1 MLLCLVSLN
10 DAPPVVWPMVDP
22 PLAWPSLCVAVRLAL
37 LDDAVTRLA
46 VELVEDDGDEWRT
59 WRGDDGRDV
68 GALLDDHFRD
78 ESGALWEL
86 YRVKRG
92 AIVQREAVA

>member
-10 DAPPVVWPMVDP
+10 AAPPVVWPVMEP
-22 PLAWPSLCVAVRLAL
+22 AHAWPSLCVTVRLAL
-37 LDDAVTRLA
+37 LDDAVMRLA
-46 VELVEDDGDEWRT
+46 VELVEDDGDDWRA

-68 GALLDDHFRD
+68 AALLDDYFRD
-78 ESGALWEL
+78 ESRALWER

-92 AIVQREAVA
+92 TIVRREAVA